1 MEQPTLSFKQFD
13 HDQNTSILCIIVV
26 DAAGTL
32 RLYGPLAKIAQDV
45 WLLPTMAAISK
56 SVYGCLAINKDKD
69 KKYGKLMSCHS
80 FVSLIAVNKLFFNSE
95 II

>member
-1 MEQPTLSFKQFD
+1 MEQPTLSFTQFD

-69 KKYGKLMSCHS
+69 KGLFLNK
-80 FVSLIAVNKLFFNSE
+80 VNSL
-95 II
+95 

>member
-1 MEQPTLSFKQFD
+1 MEQPTLSFTQFD

-32 RLYGPLAKIAQDV
+32 RLYGTLAKIAQDV

-69 KKYGKLMSCHS
+69 KGLFLNK
-80 FVSLIAVNKLFFNSE
+80 VNSL
-95 II
+95 

>member
-56 SVYGCLAINKDKD
+56 SIYGCLAINKDKD
-69 KKYGKLMSCHS
+69 KDDQECQRRNDFYKGLRC
-80 FVSLIAVNKLFFNSE
+80 
-95 II
+95 IIFI